1 MSAEALSPFLLTT
14 QIQHGTKTPAKA
26 GGDAAAAR
34 SAAEDFEAQFLAI
47 YAESMFSGI
56 KTDGPFGGGHG
67 ETVFRSMLL
76 QEYGMEMAQ
85 SGGVG
90 ITDQVYREI
99 LKLQE
104 VEE

>member
-1 MSAEALSPFLLTT
+1 MGADALSPFLLTAH
-14 QIQHGTKTPAKA
+14 IQHGAKTPENAR
-26 GGDAAAAR
+26 GDAAAAR
-34 SAAEDFEAQFLAI
+34 TAAEDFEAQFLAI
-47 YAESMFSGI
+47 YAESMFSGV

-76 QEYGMEMAQ
+76 QEYGMEMAR

-90 ITDQVYREI
+90 IADQVYREI